1 MITLNSQNYSM
12 NSDSPNPSVNKADP
26 VFIPYRPQR
35 LTASDMVERANSFYE
50 HIKTRRSVRQFSSD
64 PVPKEAIVKA
74 IQAASSAPSGA
85 NKQPWTFCLV
95 SDPAIKKEIRVLAE
109 KEEFEGYNGRMNE
122 QWLEDLKPFG
132 TDHVKPYL
140 EDAPYLIVVFKKP
153 FDFNEER
160 KVQNY
165 YVNESVGIATGFL
178 LCALHKA
185 GLATLTHT
193 PSPMAFLTQILK
205 RPENERPFLV
215 IPVGYP
221 HSRAEVPDI
230 NKRPINKILVEY

>member
-1 MITLNSQNYSM
+1 M
-12 NSDSPNPSVNKADP
+12 PDP
-26 VFIPYRPQR
+26 VFISYQPKRMDANGMIN
-35 LTASDMVERANSFYE
+35 ASNLFFEN
-50 HIKTRRSVRQFSSD
+50 IKTRRSVRQFSSD
-64 PVPKEAIVKA
+64 PVPKQAVIKA
-74 IQAASSAPSGA
+74 IEAASTAPSGA

-95 SDPAIKKEIRVLAE
+95 SDPAIKREIRILAE
-109 KEEFEGYNGRMNE
+109 KEEFEGYNDRMND
-122 QWLEDLKPFG
+122 QWIRDLKPFG
-132 TDHVKPYL
+132 TNHVKPFI
-140 EDAPYLIVVFKKP
+140 EEAPFLIVVFKKP
-153 FDFNEER
+153 YDLNKDV

-178 LCALHKA
+178 LCALHNA

-221 HSRAEVPDI
+221 HPDAEVPDLH
-230 NKRPINKILVEY
+230 KQSINKILVEY